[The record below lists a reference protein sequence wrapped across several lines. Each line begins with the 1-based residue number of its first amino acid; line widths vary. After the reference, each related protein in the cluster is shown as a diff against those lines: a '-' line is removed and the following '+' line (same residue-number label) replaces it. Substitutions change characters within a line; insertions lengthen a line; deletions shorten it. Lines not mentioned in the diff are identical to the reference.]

1 MRLLIGT
8 VALISVTIAALVFVA
23 LPMILDEE
31 RLGERVRDAAMAWSG
46 QELVVDGDLDVALF
60 PQTLLT
66 VYRPRIGGPEAAVEL
81 AADRLDLE
89 VGLLPL
95 LLGRLEIAEATIVRP
110 VLAVAGQPTEALEAL
125 AGRLTASGVGLL
137 IERLTVVDGKLSSV
151 AHTTVVDGIEGSIER
166 QGEGGS
172 TRFQA
177 EGYWLSAVGERP
189 ILVNG
194 ELAATP
200 PGRALPLQLLVQ
212 VTDADATRNRL
223 AFRGQITPP
232 SAGLG
237 VAGALTLD
245 LGAPAWFATDRLD
258 PALAVLAE
266 APLVLDAELALAFD
280 HDASDLAPGWTL
292 TLSEAS
298 LAWQEQALEG
308 SLTLAV
314 GDRPSIAL
322 DVAAD
327 LLRLPE
333 PAGDVGSFPAA
344 LVAALP
350 ADLAGS
356 VSLEASRAQ
365 WREQS
370 FSRVALDLRLDGTG
384 VIEVARASA
393 VLPGPGDVTFTG
405 SLAASDGGQDLVL
418 AGRLEAALQE
428 PSQLFA
434 AIAEPPTLLK
444 SSSTLAIETDL
455 EWRPAQVTLQN
466 TDLRLD
472 GARVVGGL
480 AWRAAVPGRLAQLAA
495 RGSIDRLAV
504 DDFLDQPAAMAA
516 PERLF
521 DLAAAMDL
529 ALDLRASRTSLGDAR
544 FGGLTLR
551 LDSTAGEIDLE
562 RLALTDIGGS
572 AAMLSGQLDAADRR
586 FDLDFSF
593 DVASLPRLLR
603 LIGRDAPAAL
613 VLLGPLNLRGNL
625 TGDLGRVDIE
635 GTLQG
640 DLFSA
645 DASGTLAD
653 WQSAPTG
660 RLDVDLDVGD
670 AAALLRQ
677 LSGMPANDPSLDG
690 PVGAVLGLDLDQ
702 GEVRGGSAEL
712 ALGGAVV
719 ALKVIPSADAGR
731 RPDRLELRIDPV
743 RGETLAGLYQL
754 ATPPLDLVPGPP
766 AAWLGNWPQQQLD
779 WRWMRQRDLEI
790 ALELVLDDASL
801 PPVEIESQLRN
812 GLLTVPAFRWAGEA
826 GTVSA
831 GLAMSAREDARGV
844 ELALDLA
851 LERLGADTVFERMG
865 VAPGALSG
873 TLDLEARLN
882 TTGDSISA
890 LVGNLAGQAAVVLT
904 DGMIGAAPA
913 DGIMVDRLNAGLA
926 VERGVVRPAPPGVDF
941 TGPDGDGR
949 VDGYLDLLAWLID
962 LDLLLGGEAGDALV
976 HQQFLGDLDD
986 PALLPPRDAGS
997 PYGQQMP
1004 AGSP

>member
-8 VALISVTIAALVFVA
+8 VALVSVTIAALVFVA

-60 PQTLLT
+60 PQSLLT
-66 VYRPRIGGPEAAVEL
+66 VYRPRVGGPEAAVEL
-81 AADRLDLE
+81 VADRVDLE

-95 LLGRLEIAEATIVRP
+95 LLGRLEISEATIVRP
-110 VLAVAGQPTEALEAL
+110 VLAVAGPPTEALEAL
-125 AGRLTASGVGLL
+125 AGRLTASRAGLP
-137 IERLTVVDGKLSSV
+137 IERITVVDGKLSSV
-151 AHTTVVDGIEGSIER
+151 AHMTVVDGIEGSIER
-166 QGEGGS
+166 QSAGGS

-177 EGYWLSAVGERP
+177 EGYWLSDAGERP

-223 AFRGQITPP
+223 AFRGQIIPP

-245 LGAPAWFATDRLD
+245 LDAPAWFATDRLD

-266 APLVLDAELALAFD
+266 APLALEAEMALAFD
-280 HDASDLAPGWTL
+280 PDASDGGAGWTL

-308 SLTLAV
+308 SLTLAS

-322 DVAAD
+322 DVTAD

-333 PAGDVGSFPAA
+333 PATAVGSLPAA

-393 VLPGPGDVTFTG
+393 VLPGPGDASFTG
-405 SLAASDGGQDLVL
+405 SLAASDGGPELVL

-428 PSQLFA
+428 PAQLFA
-434 AIAEPPTLLK
+434 AIAEPPALLT

-480 AWRAAVPGRLAQLAA
+480 AWRAAAPGRLPQLAA

-504 DDFLDQPAAMAA
+504 DDLLDEPAAVAA

-521 DLAAAMDL
+521 DLAATTDL

-551 LDSTAGEIDLE
+551 LDSTAGKIDLE

-586 FDLDFSF
+586 FGLDFSF

-603 LIGRDAPAAL
+603 LIGRDAPQAL
-613 VLLGPLNLRGNL
+613 LLLGPLNLRGGL
-625 TGDLGRVDIE
+625 VGDLGRVDIA

-645 DASGTLAD
+645 DASG
-653 WQSAPTG
+653 
-660 RLDVDLDVGD
+660 
-670 AAALLRQ
+670 
-677 LSGMPANDPSLDG
+677 
-690 PVGAVLGLDLDQ
+690 
-702 GEVRGGSAEL
+702 
-712 ALGGAVV
+712 
-719 ALKVIPSADAGR
+719 
-731 RPDRLELRIDPV
+731 
-743 RGETLAGLYQL
+743 
-754 ATPPLDLVPGPP
+754 
-766 AAWLGNWPQQQLD
+766 AWLVG
-779 WRWMRQRDLEI
+779 RAHRR
-790 ALELVLDDASL
+790 AASAS
-801 PPVEIESQLRN
+801 IS
-812 GLLTVPAFRWAGEA
+812 
-826 GTVSA
+826 
-831 GLAMSAREDARGV
+831 MSA
-844 ELALDLA
+844 
-851 LERLGADTVFERMG
+851 
-865 VAPGALSG
+865 
-873 TLDLEARLN
+873 
-882 TTGDSISA
+882 
-890 LVGNLAGQAAVVLT
+890 
-904 DGMIGAAPA
+904 
-913 DGIMVDRLNAGLA
+913 
-926 VERGVVRPAPPGVDF
+926 
-941 TGPDGDGR
+941 
-949 VDGYLDLLAWLID
+949 
-962 LDLLLGGEAGDALV
+962 
-976 HQQFLGDLDD
+976 
-986 PALLPPRDAGS
+986 
-997 PYGQQMP
+997 MP
-1004 AGSP
+1004 QHCCAS